1 MAESSKT
8 HHFIPV
14 IIFPS
19 KVLYFKLYFKLYF
32 MLYFKCQSLK
42 QLTVSLLFLHA
53 NQDVNLRGHG
63 ACKFGLRIL
72 RRVIQHYSIID

>member
-19 KVLYFKLYFKLYF
+19 KVTSGISVPRPIICSKVCKSAKKLIVQVEL
-32 MLYFKCQSLK
+32 
-42 QLTVSLLFLHA
+42 
-53 NQDVNLRGHG
+53 N
-63 ACKFGLRIL
+63 
-72 RRVIQHYSIID
+72 